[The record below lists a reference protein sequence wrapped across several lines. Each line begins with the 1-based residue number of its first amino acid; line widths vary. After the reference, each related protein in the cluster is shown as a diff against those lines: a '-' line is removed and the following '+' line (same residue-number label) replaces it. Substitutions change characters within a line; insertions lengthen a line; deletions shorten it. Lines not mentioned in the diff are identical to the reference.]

1 VASLLVIVALTGCS
15 IRKVAV
21 NKLGDAFAGS
31 GTSFASD
38 NDPELIGAAV
48 PFSLK
53 LIESLLEQTPNHR
66 ALLLAASSGF
76 TQYSYVFVQQ
86 QADMTEAHDVEAAKT
101 MNDRA
106 RLLYMRAR
114 DYGVRGLETRHK
126 GFGAELRQNPKDAAA
141 RCGKLDVPFLYWTA
155 AAWGSVISVSKDD
168 PELVADQ
175 PIIGALI
182 DRAAALDPDF
192 NDGSIQQFLI
202 TYESVRPG
210 AGANHEAL
218 SKQHFDRAVEL
229 TKGQMVSPYVTYA
242 ESISIPDQNRAEFDS
257 MLKQALAIDVNAKLE
272 WRLANIVMQRR
283 AKWLLSREDELFLDP
298 AGAAPAAPAPSAP
311 Q

>member
-1 VASLLVIVALTGCS
+1 MVSMTGCS
-15 IRKVAV
+15 IRKMAV

-66 ALLLAASSGF
+66 ALLLAAASGF

-86 QADMTEAHDVEAAKT
+86 QADQTEAKDIDAAKA
-101 MNDRA
+101 MDDRA
-106 RLLYMRAR
+106 LLLYLRAR
-114 DYGVRGLETRHK
+114 DYGVRGLETQHK
-126 GFGAELRQNPKDAAA
+126 GFGAALRQDPKAAAA
-141 RCGKLDVPFLYWTA
+141 RCGKVDVPFMYWTA
-155 AAWGSVISVSKDD
+155 AAWGSAISVAKDNPD
-168 PELVADQ
+168 LVADQ

-182 DRAAALDPDF
+182 DRAAELDPDF

-210 AGANHEAL
+210 AGPNHEAL
-218 SKQHFDRAVEL
+218 SKQHFDRAVEI
-229 TKGQMVSPYVTYA
+229 TKGQTVSPYVTYA
-242 ESISIPDQNRAEFDS
+242 EAISVPDQNRAEFES
-257 MLKQALAIDVNAKLE
+257 MLKEALAIDVNARLE

-283 AKWLLSREDELFLDP
+283 AKWLLSREDQLFLDP
-298 AGAAPAAPAPSAP
+298 VPPIPASAP
-311 Q
+311 TANVSQ